1 MKGSMKLRITVRG
14 KLAMLAGILA
24 VTGAT
29 AGAQISLQSAVG
41 MALRSD
47 PRMKMA
53 QADVDKARASVSE
66 AHDAFVPSV
75 GASAGVGYSIGVP
88 LGLPVIFS
96 MSSQSLLYNFSQ
108 RDYVRAAH
116 AGLQSAVL
124 ELQDAHDKVVE
135 DVVMTYLNL
144 DTAQRREA
152 ALTQEYED
160 ANKLGTIMQERV
172 DAGQDSRMELLQGR
186 RTLHQVRLQQLQTQD
201 DVAALEDHLARLMGM
216 AGNHFTTVA
225 DSIPRMPS
233 PNAMEVNSP
242 PSFAVE
248 SAFAEAQSKQAKA
261 SGDLKYR
268 FRPQASFV
276 MNYSRISTDFTNYTD
291 YYPAFKNNK
300 SDNAFSI
307 GMQIQLPIFDRAHQ
321 DRANQSV
328 ADAIHSRYVAEQAR
342 NEFLEGRIK
351 LRHSNEELQAKM
363 DLATDERD
371 IAQAE
376 LDEVLVRLTAP
387 TGGSDQVQTNPKD
400 EENARIQE
408 SSREVDLI
416 DATSQLRQAQVSLM
430 RQTGMLTDWLREAV
444 ANSSAPSGVQ
454 VSH

>member
-1 MKGSMKLRITVRG
+1 M
-14 KLAMLAGILA
+14 MLAGVLA
-24 VTGAT
+24 VVASGT

-96 MSSQSLLYNFSQ
+96 MSSQSLLYSFSQ

-124 ELQDAHDKVVE
+124 ELQDAHDKVME
-135 DVVMTYLNL
+135 DVVVAYLNL
-144 DTAQRREA
+144 DTAQHREA
-152 ALTQEYED
+152 ALAREYQD
-160 ANKLGTIMQERV
+160 ATRLATIMQERV
-172 DAGQDSRMELLQGR
+172 DAGQDTKMELLQGR

-201 DVAALEDHLARLMGM
+201 DVAALEDHLARLLGIP
-216 AGNHFTTVA
+216 GNHLATIP
-225 DSIPRMPS
+225 DSIPQMPRPS
-233 PNAMEVNSP
+233 EMEISSP
-242 PSFAVE
+242 PSFAVA

-321 DRANQSV
+321 DRANEAV
-328 ADAIHSRYVAEQAR
+328 ADALHSRYVAEQAR
-342 NEFLEGRIK
+342 SEFLEGRIK
-351 LRHSNEELQAKM
+351 LRHSNDELQAKM
-363 DLATDERD
+363 DLAVDERD

-376 LDEVLVRLTAP
+376 LDEVLVRLNAP
-387 TGGSDQVQTNPKD
+387 TGGSDQAQTNPKD

-416 DATSQLRQAQVSLM
+416 DAASQLRQAQVNLM
-430 RQTGMLTDWLREAV
+430 RQTGMLTDWLRRTV
-444 ANSSAPSGVQ
+444 ASRSGITASP

>member
-1 MKGSMKLRITVRG
+1 MRLRTLLRG
-14 KLAMLAGILA
+14 RLAILTGMLAVIA
-24 VTGAT
+24 SAH

-41 MALRSD
+41 LALQSD

-53 QADVDKARASVSE
+53 QADVDKARASVAES
-66 AHDAFVPSV
+66 HDAFVPSV
-75 GASAGVGYSIGVP
+75 GANAGVGYSIGVP

-124 ELQDAHDKVVE
+124 ALQDAHDKILE
-135 DVVMTYLNL
+135 DVVVTYLNL
-144 DTAQRREA
+144 DTAQHREV
-152 ALTQEYED
+152 ALTREYDD
-160 ANKLGTIMQERV
+160 AIKLVTIMQDRV
-172 DAGQDSRMELLQGR
+172 DAGQDTKMELLQGR
-186 RTLHQVRLQQLQTQD
+186 RTSHQVRLQQLQTQD
-201 DVAALEDHLARLMGM
+201 DVAAMEDHLGRLLGM
-216 AGNHFTTVA
+216 PGSHLATIP
-225 DSIPRMPS
+225 DSVPAMPRPS
-233 PNAMEVNSP
+233 AMEISSP
-242 PSFAVE
+242 PSFAVQ

-276 MNYSRISTDFTNYTD
+276 ANYSRISTDFTNYTD

-321 DRANQSV
+321 DRANESV
-328 ADAIHSRYVAEQAR
+328 ADALHSRYVAEQAR

-351 LRHSNEELQAKM
+351 LRQSNEELQAKM
-363 DLATDERD
+363 DLAIDERD
-371 IAQAE
+371 IAQTE
-376 LDEVLVRLTAP
+376 LDAVLIKLNAP

-400 EENARIQE
+400 AENARIQE
-408 SSREVDLI
+408 SSREVDLL
-416 DATSQLRQAQVSLM
+416 DAASQLRQAQVNLM
-430 RQTGMLTDWLREAV
+430 RQTGMLTDWLRGFI
-444 ANSSAPSGVQ
+444 ANTSSVTASPG
-454 VSH
+454 SH